1 MSESRGRPGLRGN
14 VDECG
19 CDWEMGGG
27 GERAW
32 RKEVLIGHG

>member
-27 GERAW
+27 ERAW

>member
-27 GERAW
+27 ARGRGG
-32 RKEVLIGHG
+32 RRFL